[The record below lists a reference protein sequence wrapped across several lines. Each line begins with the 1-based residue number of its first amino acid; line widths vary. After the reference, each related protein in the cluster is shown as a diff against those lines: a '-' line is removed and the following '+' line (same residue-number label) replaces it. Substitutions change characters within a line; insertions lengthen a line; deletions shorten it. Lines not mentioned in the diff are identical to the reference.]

1 MASFIRTIHTDVW
14 EHMFPL
20 NSLGKV
26 FYMFLLTCT
35 ATSETSVF
43 YFPVRY
49 PAMYLNLEN
58 KEAELLIRDF
68 ESKGL
73 VSYDWG
79 TEEIL
84 VRYYFENHSP
94 IGGITYE
101 MYAKDLAKVRSS
113 VLLNELKEHSQ
124 NFKVS
129 VAFYA
134 ALADVFPELEDETI
148 MKQYRIN
155 WSKNI
160 TTLAAARAAAAKG
173 RAAAAST

>member
-84 VRYYFENHSP
+84 VRYYFSNHSP

-134 ALADVFPELEDETI
+134 ALADFYPELEDEAM
-148 MKQYRIN
+148 MKRYKIN
-155 WSKNI
+155 WGK
-160 TTLAAARAAAAKG
+160 TPTLAAARAAAAKG
-173 RAAAAST
+173 RAAAASST